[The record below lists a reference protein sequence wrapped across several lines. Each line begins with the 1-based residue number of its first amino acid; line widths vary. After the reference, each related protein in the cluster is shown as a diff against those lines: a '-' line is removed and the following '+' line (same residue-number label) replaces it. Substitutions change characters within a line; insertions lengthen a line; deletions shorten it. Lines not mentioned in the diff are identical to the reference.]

1 MRTDNPPDRVIRII
15 ADMIG
20 RGRFAH
26 LPSLDVQRRTLQRS
40 ISRHCDNHH
49 VAHRLQRRILCS
61 SRIMNNPRPII
72 LGSYSPSQNGI
83 IVSPHGIALCIAG
96 GGKGHDV
103 DKPKILI
110 TYD

>member
-1 MRTDNPPDRVIRII
+1 MFSAERFNGVFHGIAITIMSRTDC
-15 ADMIG
+15 
-20 RGRFAH
+20 
-26 LPSLDVQRRTLQRS
+26 SDVL
-40 ISRHCDNHH
+40 
-49 VAHRLQRRILCS
+49 LCS
-61 SRIMNNPRPII
+61 SRIMNNPRPIV

-110 TYD
+110 EYD